1 MPSVVGGV
9 SPRSLAAG
17 QAPVVN
23 PDLLSSATTLQQS
36 GGGGF
41 TKLVDAL
48 QSLDQALNIATLQA
62 AAAGQTADIATL
74 QAQVATLQSQV
85 TSINGQIGIINT
97 RLDQLSNSI
106 INLSGQLGGWTFS
119 NVVGAPPAGPVT
131 GSLPAANGG
140 TQYQLPLYA

>member
-1 MPSVVGGV
+1 MPVAGGV
-9 SPRSLAAG
+9 SPRTLAAG
-17 QAPVVN
+17 QAPVAN

-41 TKLVDAL
+41 TKLVDAF
-48 QSLDQALNIATLQA
+48 QTLDQALNIVTLQA
-62 AAAGQTADIATL
+62 ASAGQAADIATL
-74 QAQVATLQSQV
+74 QSQVATLQSQV
-85 TSINGQIGIINT
+85 TSINGQIGVINT
-97 RLDQLSNSI
+97 RLDQISTALL
-106 INLSGQLGGWTFS
+106 NLTSQLGGWSFS